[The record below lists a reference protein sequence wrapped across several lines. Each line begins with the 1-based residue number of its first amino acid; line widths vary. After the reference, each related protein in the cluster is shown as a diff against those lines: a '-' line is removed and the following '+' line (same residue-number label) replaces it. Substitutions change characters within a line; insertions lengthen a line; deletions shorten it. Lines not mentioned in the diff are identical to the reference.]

1 MELYAELLH
10 CSNMSI
16 LNRQLGH
23 GPDYSSSGCLEGGL
37 EALEK
42 LGSALEG
49 EAENADGHGEDD
61 EFEGEVQKAKELP
74 VSVCGSTNHSR
85 PTSDHGDDMEEDSLG
100 HVDGST
106 TSNITEGTSASLGT
120 DVPPPAP
127 PPPSQADVARL
138 RDVLVQHPRIGDL
151 AHGTSTV
158 PDSEMAAVG
167 SNVAAPS
174 TTTQSIKDENM
185 EDHEVQPDFHKSIEA
200 EHRDASFDDDVLPIG
215 DKLKQL
221 LIRHHVMRSVVVSC
235 FSAVGSLITLI
246 PRFTQNLFFEYP
258 LNNFLHNVVYDIIQ
272 QMLNGRITA
281 GFNRE
286 LIIDLFNEARLIR
299 RILDAEQSTKEET

>member
-16 LNRQLGH
+16 LNRQQGQ

-49 EAENADGHGEDD
+49 EAENAEDDGEDD

-74 VSVCGSTNHSR
+74 VSVTGSAVHSR
-85 PTSDHGDDMEEDSLG
+85 ATSEQGNPEEEEDRVPVAQL
-100 HVDGST
+100 
-106 TSNITEGTSASLGT
+106 AAT
-120 DVPPPAP
+120 DVDDAHVAAGGTVPPLAP

-167 SNVAAPS
+167 SNVAVAS
-174 TTTQSIKDENM
+174 TTTQSVQDEIM
-185 EDHEVQPDFHKSIEA
+185 EEQDVPAESQKNAEVEHPDAGF
-200 EHRDASFDDDVLPIG
+200 RDDVLPVG

-221 LIRHHVMRSVVVSC
+221 LIRHHVMRSVVVSP
-235 FSAVGSLITLI
+235 SL
-246 PRFTQNLFFEYP
+246 
-258 LNNFLHNVVYDIIQ
+258 
-272 QMLNGRITA
+272 
-281 GFNRE
+281 
-286 LIIDLFNEARLIR
+286 
-299 RILDAEQSTKEET
+299 